1 MKKFMAFF
9 MLISMFSVQADVV
22 AQGGL
27 KTIFDELNY
36 SLTVEWDQKDQ
47 EFYQTQVAKFQA
59 ELKKLQAQ
67 GLSNQELIDFSLK
80 NVKNQKFAD
89 DLKGLIG
96 VVQANKL
103 DQAEARKLVLD
114 TVGKSYVSGASWTGD
129 AAMIAVVALVLVLVI
144 VAAAA
149 APASGGYGYG
159 YGSTC
164 YDDYVCFDY
173 YDSWGWYWYSDCYWQ
188 TYCY

>member
-1 MKKFMAFF
+1 MKKIIAFL
-9 MLISMFSVQADVV
+9 MLLSIFTVQADVV

-47 EFYQTQVAKFQA
+47 EFYQAQVTKFQA
-59 ELKKLQAQ
+59 ELRKLQEQ
-67 GLSNQELIDFSLK
+67 GLTNEELIDFALK

-89 DLKGLIG
+89 DLKGLMG
-96 VVQANKL
+96 VVKANKL
-103 DQAEARKLVLD
+103 GQAEARKLVLD
-114 TVGKSYVSGASWTGD
+114 TVGKSYTSGASWTGD
-129 AAMIAVVALVLVLVI
+129 VGVIAVVALLLALVI
-144 VAAAA
+144 VAAVAGA
-149 APASGGYGYG
+149 GSTGYGYG
-159 YGSTC
+159 YGTSC

-173 YDSWGWYWYSDCYWQ
+173 YDSWGWYWYTDCYWQ